1 MRGNKYEHRT
11 NQKYVS
17 FRAYQYGPVECEC
30 GKTHS
35 VGTRRC
41 IIESGAI
48 RKLPALLAECGSKKP
63 FILSGHDTFAAAGEK
78 VTGVLK
84 ESGIPYSSYV
94 FLKSPVTPTEHSVGS
109 AVMHFDYSC
118 DAVIGIGSGVI
129 NDIGK
134 YWLTRPA
141 EPI

>member
-1 MRGNKYEHRT
+1 MNTEQIRNMSLSELI
-11 NQKYVS
+11 NM
-17 FRAYQYGPVECEC
+17 GPFECEC

-109 AVMHFDYSC
+109 AVMHFD
-118 DAVIGIGSGVI
+118 
-129 NDIGK
+129 
-134 YWLTRPA
+134 
-141 EPI
+141 

>member
-1 MRGNKYEHRT
+1 MNTEQIRNMSLSELI
-11 NQKYVS
+11 NM
-17 FRAYQYGPVECEC
+17 GPFECEC

-84 ESGIPYSSYV
+84 ESV
-94 FLKSPVTPTEHSVGS
+94 FELCVPEV
-109 AVMHFDYSC
+109 SC
-118 DAVIGIGSGVI
+118 DAYRALCGQCG
-129 NDIGK
+129 NA
-134 YWLTRPA
+134 L
-141 EPI
+141 